1 MAKQVP
7 LAIVLHGS
15 IGVGKTT
22 LGEALARH
30 LGGSYI
36 DGDRFQ
42 HAGRPWFASSRK
54 VAGELVKAAI
64 EATRTGAP
72 AVLGYPLRC
81 TDHIHLKHR
90 LAAAGVRSFFVNLQA
105 PLEIIV
111 APARGRRFTAWER
124 QRTAE
129 MIEQGYNNRLW
140 SNAWIDTS
148 GSRETS
154 MRKIVEALVGSNIVQ
169 ENR

>member
-1 MAKQVP
+1 MKQVP

-22 LGEALARH
+22 LGIALARH
-30 LGGSYI
+30 LGGFYI
-36 DGDRFQ
+36 DGDQFQ
-42 HAGRPWFASSRK
+42 RAERPWFASSRE
-54 VAGELVKAAI
+54 VAGELVKAAVT
-64 EATRTGAP
+64 ATHTGAP

-90 LAAAGVRSFFVNLQA
+90 LATAGVRTFFVNLQA
-105 PLEIIV
+105 PLQIIV
-111 APARGRRFTAWER
+111 DPARGRSFTEWER

-129 MIEQGYNNRLW
+129 MIKQGYNSRPW
-140 SNAWIDTS
+140 SDAWIDTS
-148 GSRETS
+148 GSQDMS
-154 MRKIVEALVGSNIVQ
+154 MRKIVEALTGSNIVP